1 MLRVL
6 ESIAEYRAA
15 RSVQRQQP
23 PPKLPSTRDS
33 STRCLSMGSF
43 FRHRRAFTLVELLVV
58 VAIIGIMVG
67 LLLPAVQSAREV
79 ARKLQCQNN
88 LKQIGL
94 AVHNYHDTFRMF
106 PNANSNSTLSG
117 GSLFVA
123 VLPFVEQASAYR
135 LYDFTKSNS
144 DPINRAVVEQ
154 QIPFYYCPSDGRR
167 RPVPS
172 ADSDAGRAPGTY
184 AASIGSTD
192 YNQYWR
198 FFGMPQP
205 KLNGMVVYSDSLDR
219 TTRFASVSDGT
230 SNTLL
235 VGETAYNLPDYTFSS
250 GAFLGQPRYSFTYWC
265 NPFPGST
272 TCTTRYAFN
281 PRDVAGDDL
290 FDPNWVRSFRS
301 DHTGGVQFV
310 FGDGSV
316 HFLSD
321 SIDGQLLDNLASRED
336 GEVLNVWGL

>member
-1 MLRVL
+1 MF
-6 ESIAEYRAA
+6 RALKFWNRRLA
-15 RSVQRQQP
+15 VCPVDRLQRSVARP
-23 PPKLPSTRDS
+23 PA
-33 STRCLSMGSF
+33 
-43 FRHRRAFTLVELLVV
+43 RHWLAKRHAFTLVELLVV
-58 VAIIGIMVG
+58 IAIIGIMVG
-67 LLLPAVQSAREV
+67 LLLPAVQAARE
-79 ARKLQCQNN
+79 ATRKLQCKNN

-94 AVHNYHDTFRMF
+94 AVHNYHDTFGMF
-106 PNANSNSTLSG
+106 PNANSNNTLSG

-123 VLPFVEQASAYR
+123 VLPFVEQSNSFR
-135 LYDFTKSNS
+135 QYDFTRSNS
-144 DPINRAVVEQ
+144 DPINQAVVGQ
-154 QIPFYYCPSDGRR
+154 QIPFYYCPSDGRPR
-167 RPVPS
+167 AVPS

-184 AASIGSTD
+184 AACIGSRD

-205 KLNGMVVYSDSLDR
+205 KLNGMIVYSDSVDR
-219 TTRFASVSDGT
+219 KTNFSSVSDGS

-235 VGETAYNLPDYTFSS
+235 VGETAYNLPDYKFSS
-250 GAFLGQPRYSFTYWC
+250 GEFVGRPRYSFTYWC

-272 TCTTRYAFN
+272 TCTTNFAFN
-281 PRDVAGDDL
+281 PRDLADDDI

-301 DHTGGVQFV
+301 DHVGGVQFV

-336 GEVLNVWGL
+336 GEVLHGWGL